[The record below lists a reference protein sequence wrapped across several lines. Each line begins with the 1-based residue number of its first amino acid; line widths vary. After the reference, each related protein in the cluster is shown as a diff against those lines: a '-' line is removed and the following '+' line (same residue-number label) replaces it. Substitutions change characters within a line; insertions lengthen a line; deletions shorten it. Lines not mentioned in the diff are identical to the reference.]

1 MSIRNIY
8 LAHELDAAWIIALWK
23 AIHGGD
29 PSPEAVAAEAIAALA
44 QYLRGAEYSF
54 TFPQL
59 EKQFANLG
67 VQVTERSE
75 EAEARAAGPKPVAA
89 AQSAALQS
97 EERPEF
103 RLHQY
108 CFKLKGQVYCIELPR
123 LTHLPTAA

>member
-1 MSIRNIY
+1 MSVPKVV

-54 TFPQL
+54 SFAQL

-67 VQVTERSE
+67 ITVTESTGEDETTAAKTKAPATRSIDQPMYH
-75 EAEARAAGPKPVAA
+75 RY
-89 AQSAALQS
+89 
-97 EERPEF
+97 R
-103 RLHQY
+103 QY
-108 CFKLKGQVYCIELPR
+108 CFQVGGQTICAQLPEVAIR
-123 LTHLPTAA
+123 EEAA

>member
-1 MSIRNIY
+1 MPIREIY

-54 TFPQL
+54 SFQQL

-67 VQVTERSE
+67 VQVTEHSE
-75 EAEARAAGPKPVAA
+75 AAGANAA
-89 AQSAALQS
+89 SQAAGAKALA
-97 EERPEF
+97 EREF
-103 RLHQY
+103 RIHQY
-108 CFKLKGQVYCIELPR
+108 CFKFKGQTICAELPT

>member
-29 PSPEAVAAEAIAALA
+29 PSPEVAAAQAIAALA
-44 QYLRGAEYSF
+44 QYVSAPVQQAF
-54 TFPQL
+54 TFAEL
-59 EKQFANLG
+59 KQQFGNLG

-75 EAEARAAGPKPVAA
+75 EAGARPQLAV
-89 AQSAALQS
+89 SV
-97 EERPEF
+97 EEDDQKF
-103 RLHQY
+103 HIHQY
-108 CFKLKGQVYCIELPR
+108 CFKFKGETYCIQLPT

>member
-1 MSIRNIY
+1 MSVPKVV

-54 TFPQL
+54 SFAQL

-67 VQVTERSE
+67 ITVTERAGDD
-75 EAEARAAGPKPVAA
+75 EA
-89 AQSAALQS
+89 SAAKTKTPATRSIDQPTYH
-97 EERPEF
+97 RY
-103 RLHQY
+103 RQY
-108 CFKLKGQVYCIELPR
+108 CFQVGGQTICAQLPEVAIR
-123 LTHLPTAA
+123 EEAA